1 MFRFLISLPLLLLS
15 LPQNAGAAD
24 YPDRAVRVI
33 VPIDAGS
40 TTDVI
45 ARMIGERISGPLGQP
60 IVVENRGGAG
70 GSIGS
75 AIVAKSAPDGYTLLI
90 ASSSHTVNPAIYPSL
105 PYSTTRD
112 FSGVTMLVTLPNI
125 LVVSPAKNITSMN
138 ALIELAKSKP
148 GQLNYG
154 SGGIGSA
161 AHMSAEQFRAAA
173 KFDAVHVAFKGTPAV
188 VNELIAGR
196 IDYAFVPITNAL
208 PQIRAGKLV
217 PLGLGSTERTPLL
230 PNVPTTV
237 EAGVPGSSYAVWI
250 GLFAPGNTPKDIVNK
265 LNREVVAA
273 LKDPTIVER
282 LAAVGAAPAPMSPEA
297 FDNYVKAEI
306 DSVAKTVKLSGIPTN

>member
-1 MFRFLISLPLLLLS
+1 MLRFLISLPLLLLA
-15 LPQNAGAAD
+15 LPHGASAAE
-24 YPDRAVRVI
+24 YPDRAIRVI

-60 IVVENRGGAG
+60 VVVENRGGAG

-75 AIVAKSAPDGYTLLI
+75 AIVAKAPADGYALLI

-112 FSGVTMLVTLPNI
+112 FSGITMLVTLPNI

-154 SGGIGSA
+154 SGGVGSA

-217 PLGLGSTERTPLL
+217 PLALGSAERTPLL

-250 GLFAPGNTPKDIVNK
+250 GLFAPGGTPKEIVNR
-265 LNREVVAA
+265 LNKEVVAA
-273 LKDPTIVER
+273 LKDPAIVER
-282 LAAVGAAPAPMSPEA
+282 LAAVGAAPAPMPPEA